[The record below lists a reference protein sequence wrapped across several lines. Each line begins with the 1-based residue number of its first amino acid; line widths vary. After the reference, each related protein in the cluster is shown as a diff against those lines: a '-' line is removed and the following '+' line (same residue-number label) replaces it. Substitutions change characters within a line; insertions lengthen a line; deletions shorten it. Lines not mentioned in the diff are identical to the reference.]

1 MQQYSTTDDLYHLD
15 AAAAFYASPSTET
28 ASSHLQ
34 YASYPGLVSTPSL
47 NYCAPQTTN
56 NGFASQHPQY
66 ANAYDQSCLPQRHV
80 PSTRAYSYHP
90 YSSSTTG
97 PVTPGAYSPVQVS
110 PRVSHYVSP
119 WETASGLISASSL
132 SVGNEYSFVD
142 YGMLNGIHGN
152 GTIHPSQLFNTQP
165 ESCATAATTT
175 TVPTTVDPH
184 SLTTH
189 TLYNNGTVNPYNT
202 YNAYPTSLYSQHQQQ
217 QQQQQQLPTCIN
229 PEDLFTPLPLT
240 PVSPASL
247 EDSSSSDDRDSSPLS
262 ADSNELPTPSL
273 SSTSTRSTP
282 ARPGLTIPTVSLIS
296 KQHQETPIWSNS
308 NSTLPSPV
316 DSLSSKA
323 SSSDHEPS
331 FIPTPSL
338 KKSTASVKGAKR
350 ATRSAA
356 PEPAWV
362 EAVLKEDANR
372 LLQQQDTA
380 ASAAA
385 PARGANRPIAFACVF
400 CRHRKIQC
408 IRPKTEVA
416 PGEKPAPCNQCEKR
430 NRCCEYPPAALNPR
444 VVRRVRDRPVAS
456 PTSAVA
462 GEC

>member
-15 AAAAFYASPSTET
+15 AFYSSQATET

-34 YASYPGLVSTPSL
+34 YASYPGLVSAPSL
-47 NYCAPQTTN
+47 NYCTPQTTN

-66 ANAYDQSCLPQRHV
+66 SNAYDQNCLPQRHV

-90 YSSSTTG
+90 YSGGSTG

-142 YGMLNGIHGN
+142 YSVLNGMHGN

-165 ESCATAATTT
+165 ESCATAATVA

-184 SLTTH
+184 SLTSH
-189 TLYNNGTVNPYNT
+189 TLYNN
-202 YNAYPTSLYSQHQQQ
+202 
-217 QQQQQQLPTCIN
+217 
-229 PEDLFTPLPLT
+229 
-240 PVSPASL
+240 VSPASL

-262 ADSNELPTPSL
+262 ADSAELPTPSL

-372 LLQQQDTA
+372 ILQQD
-380 ASAAA
+380 SAVSPTA

-444 VVRRVRDRPVAS
+444 VVRRARDRPS
-456 PTSAVA
+456 STSVSVA